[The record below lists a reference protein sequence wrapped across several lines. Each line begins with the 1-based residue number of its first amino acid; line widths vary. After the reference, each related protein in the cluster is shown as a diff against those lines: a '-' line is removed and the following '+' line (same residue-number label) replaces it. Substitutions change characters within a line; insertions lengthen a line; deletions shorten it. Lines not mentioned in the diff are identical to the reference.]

1 MIVLII
7 FALFIFFG
15 VGIIL
20 FSKNLVHT
28 IYALALVLV
37 AMAGVYVLLY
47 AHVLA
52 IVQILLYVGG
62 IVILLAFGVMMTNR
76 IKGNRLIVL
85 NNNVWIGGIISIIIF
100 LIFSFIIH
108 HHTFDMSLAI
118 KDQNQFK
125 AIGLKFLTDHIVAFE
140 LIAFILLVALVGA
153 AYIAKTASDE

>member
-108 HHTFDMSLAI
+108 HHTFDMSLAV

>member
-1 MIVLII
+1 M
-7 FALFIFFG
+7 
-15 VGIIL
+15 
-20 FSKNLVHT
+20 
-28 IYALALVLV
+28 
-37 AMAGVYVLLY
+37 
-47 AHVLA
+47 
-52 IVQILLYVGG
+52 
-62 IVILLAFGVMMTNR
+62 
-76 IKGNRLIVL
+76 L

>member
-108 HHTFDMSLAI
+108 HHTFDMPLAI